1 MKLLVTGGAGFI
13 GSNFVRY
20 WRRVH
25 PQDEI
30 VVIDKLTQTG
40 RKENLAEALSEIAFI
55 EGDIAKI
62 EDVTKAMPGIETIVH
77 FAAEALV
84 DRSLANPE
92 AFVYSNVVGTFNL
105 LEAARKNNIRFHH
118 ISTDE
123 VLGQLALSSTEKW
136 NEASKYD
143 PRSPYSAT
151 KAASDHLVRSYFYS
165 YGLPVT
171 ISNCA
176 NNIGPFMSP
185 ERLIPRA
192 ICRILSNQK
201 VPVYTPGN
209 QVREWLNVEDH
220 CTAIDA
226 ILQKGKIGET
236 YFIAPDNEELS
247 NLEVIKML
255 LEIMKVSENS
265 IEFVADRP
273 GHDQKYALDHSKITT
288 ELGWKPK
295 HDLRSTLETMVEWF
309 TENRTWW
316 EKDFQASETFYNS
329 NRPKVTK

>member
-20 WRRVH
+20 WRRIH

-40 RKENLAEALSEIAFI
+40 RKENLAEALGEVTFI
-55 EGDIAKI
+55 VGDIAKA
-62 EDVTKAMPGIETIVH
+62 EDVAKVMPGIETIVH

-105 LEAARKNNIRFHH
+105 LEEARKNNIRFHH

-123 VLGQLALSSTEKW
+123 VLGQLSLESTEKW
-136 NEASKYD
+136 NEESKYD

-192 ICRILSNQK
+192 ICRILSDQT

-209 QVREWLNVEDH
+209 QVREWLHVEDH
-220 CTAIDA
+220 CTAINA
-226 ILQKGKIGET
+226 ILEKGKIGDT
-236 YFIAPDNEELS
+236 YFIAPDNEEFS

-255 LEIMKVSENS
+255 LGIMKVPESK

-273 GHDQKYALDHSKITT
+273 GHDQKYALNHTKITS

-295 HDLRSTLETMVEWF
+295 HDLHSTLESMVTWF
-309 TENRTWW
+309 TENRNWW
-316 EKDFQASETFYNS
+316 AKDFEQSEKIYNLK
-329 NRPKVTK
+329 RPTA